1 MQKID
6 KYLQLSKRMEL
17 NFFRPSKAYT
27 IVLSLNKNQFRHS
40 VIPTLKKII
49 LPEKKNT
56 FLNFFFKHQLIL
68 LCYDPRWLQ
77 INFAHHVLFSK
88 KTQQG

>member
-40 VIPTLKKII
+40 VIPTLKKTI
-49 LPEKKNT
+49 LFGKKN
-56 FLNFFFKHQLIL
+56 
-68 LCYDPRWLQ
+68 
-77 INFAHHVLFSK
+77 LF
-88 KTQQG
+88 